1 MACVPPLPPSGHG
14 GSHVFRT
21 CMSYARCAVYTAS
34 AIRREQSAI
43 EKREREEEEEENDD
57 RNCKNEV
64 RTGGIRDEV
73 GRHAERLPK
82 ERGGG
87 EMPHTSPNATRWD
100 APVGAHIAFGTLLG
114 RLPTHA
120 RNQKKKKR
128 ETAAEEV
135 LDYMLLFLDA
145 LHKSNTSEMRNRFR
159 VFMARAIDRKLVW
172 KLETLWKEKK
182 ECCSFFAGNP
192 CWKGHARRLRV
203 ANASTDGASKS
214 PVPKKINQEKRKKKK
229 TPREEGKK
237 NKT

>member
-120 RNQKKKKR
+120 RNQKKKETGNSSRGSLRLYVAVSRRFAQIEYKR
-128 ETAAEEV
+128 NAEPIPCLHGTSHRSETCMEIG
-135 LDYMLLFLDA
+135 
-145 LHKSNTSEMRNRFR
+145 NT
-159 VFMARAIDRKLVW
+159 L
-172 KLETLWKEKK
+172 
-182 ECCSFFAGNP
+182 
-192 CWKGHARRLRV
+192 
-203 ANASTDGASKS
+203 
-214 PVPKKINQEKRKKKK
+214 KRKKGMLFFFCGESLLEGTRATTASCKCVNRRSIK
-229 TPREEGKK
+229 EPSSKENKSGKK
-237 NKT
+237 KKEEDPKRGRKKE

>member
-120 RNQKKKKR
+120 RNQKKKETGNSSRGSLRLYVAVSRRFAQIEYKR
-128 ETAAEEV
+128 NAEPIPCLHGTSHRSETCMEIG
-135 LDYMLLFLDA
+135 
-145 LHKSNTSEMRNRFR
+145 NT
-159 VFMARAIDRKLVW
+159 L
-172 KLETLWKEKK
+172 
-182 ECCSFFAGNP
+182 
-192 CWKGHARRLRV
+192 
-203 ANASTDGASKS
+203 
-214 PVPKKINQEKRKKKK
+214 KRKKGMLFFFLRGILVGRDTRDDCELQMRQPTEHQRAQFQRK
-229 TPREEGKK
+229 
-237 NKT
+237 

>member
-34 AIRREQSAI
+34 VIRREQSAI
-43 EKREREEEEEENDD
+43 EKREREEEEENDD

-120 RNQKKKKR
+120 RNQKKKRNGKQQPR
-128 ETAAEEV
+128 
-135 LDYMLLFLDA
+135 
-145 LHKSNTSEMRNRFR
+145 KS
-159 VFMARAIDRKLVW
+159 
-172 KLETLWKEKK
+172 
-182 ECCSFFAGNP
+182 
-192 CWKGHARRLRV
+192 
-203 ANASTDGASKS
+203 
-214 PVPKKINQEKRKKKK
+214 
-229 TPREEGKK
+229 
-237 NKT
+237 